1 MKNLTEEQKE
11 VYYQNIITMIMVD
24 NGYDEDD
31 MDDDGIE
38 DSVNREADRLFEIIF
53 EEQY

>member
-1 MKNLTEEQKE
+1 MKNLTQEQGE
-11 VYYQNIITMIMVD
+11 LYYQNIKTMIMVD

-38 DSVNREADRLFEIIF
+38 DSVNREADRLFYTVFKEKK
-53 EEQY
+53 